1 MAAPAALSR
10 VRTPPEPVP
19 RLMTASSS
27 ADLGTIDMTRNI
39 GIMAHIDAGKTTTT
53 ERVLFYTGSS
63 HYIGEVHDGAAHTD
77 YDEEEQRRGITIY
90 SVATTCFWKPGA
102 PGPYAPETG
111 AHRINLIDTPG
122 HVDFTV
128 EVERSLR
135 VLDGA
140 IAVFDAVAGVEAQS
154 ETVWRQADRYS
165 VPRICFVNKLDRV
178 GATLERTVEMM
189 RERLG
194 AHPIVVMIPVGLE
207 GNFEAVVDLV
217 TMEVVSWPKADDE
230 QDKGRTYV
238 RAALDEGHPL
248 WATIGSEAAAAR
260 EAMLEALADADDE
273 IMDVL
278 LGEGGAAALDV
289 EAVRAGLRRAT
300 LSLRGFPVLCGSAL
314 KNRGVQPLLDAVIHY
329 LPSPLDVPPVEAELV
344 DHAGERVVRK
354 PDPEAPLLA
363 LAFKLI
369 QDSHRGPVVLFRVYS
384 GVLRVKD
391 QILNVARDKKE
402 RINKL
407 LLVLASKTEE
417 IEEIGPGNIA
427 AAVGLRFTT
436 TGDTLI
442 LSKDKQKVVLPGMQI
457 PEPVIFRSVE
467 AKSAADQKDLEQA
480 LERIQKED
488 PSFRVFEDPDSAQTL
503 MAGQGELH
511 LEVIVN
517 KLERDYRVKARVGKP
532 QVAYRETIAGHA
544 RTEFEYERE
553 VGGKRQYA
561 KLILELAPRERGAGN
576 SVENALPKTEERGKA
591 ARGSA
596 DEIPK
601 EFVAAALEGMAD
613 ALSRGTLLGY
623 PVVDVEARLVGASYV
638 ESESNAAS
646 FRAAATM
653 GMNKAMEAAGPRL
666 LEPVMDVEVVGP
678 EEFIGNVHSD
688 LNTRRGRVLGLGPR
702 GNAQVV
708 HAHVPLAEMV
718 GYATSLRS
726 VTQGR
731 ASHTMQFA
739 AYSEVPSDL
748 QQQIITKVR
757 GY

>member
-1 MAAPAALSR
+1 MA
-10 VRTPPEPVP
+10 
-19 RLMTASSS
+19 TAST
-27 ADLGTIDMTRNI
+27 AEIGMTRNI

-53 ERVLFYTGSS
+53 ERVLFYTGRS
-63 HYIGEVHDGAAHTD
+63 HFIGEVHHGAAHTD
-77 YDEEEQRRGITIY
+77 FDEEEQRRGITIY
-90 SVATTCFWKPGA
+90 SVATTCFWKPGDPDA
-102 PGPYAPETG
+102 HTAAEG

-178 GATLERTVEMM
+178 GATLTRTVEMM
-189 RERLG
+189 RERLRV
-194 AHPIVVMIPVGLE
+194 HPIVIAIPIGLE
-207 GNFEAVVDLV
+207 SEFEAIIDLV
-217 TMEVVSWPKADDE
+217 TMEQVSWPLAEDE
-230 QDKGRTYV
+230 RDKGRTFE
-238 RAALDEGHPL
+238 RTALGADHPMY
-248 WATIGSEAAAAR
+248 AEAVTAR
-260 EAMLEALADADDE
+260 ETMLEAIAEVDE
-273 IMDVL
+273 PTMELFLED
-278 LGEGGAAALDV
+278 GAEGVSV
-289 EAVRAGLRRAT
+289 EAIRAGIRRAT
-300 LSLRGFPVLCGSAL
+300 LSLQGFAVLCGSAL

-329 LPSPLDVPPVEAELV
+329 LPSPLDVPPVEAEFV
-344 DHAGERVVRK
+344 GGKNAGERVQRTA
-354 PDPEAPLLA
+354 DPAGPLLA
-363 LAFKLI
+363 LAFKLV

-384 GVLRVKD
+384 GTIHVKD
-391 QILNVARDKKE
+391 QVLNVVRGKKE

-417 IEEIGPGNIA
+417 VEAIGPGNIA

-442 LSKDKQKVVLPGMQI
+442 LSKDKEKVVLPGMTI

-467 AKSAADQKDLEQA
+467 ARSSGDQKDLDQA
-480 LERIQKED
+480 LERIQRED
-488 PSFRVFEDPDSAQTL
+488 PSFTVYEDPDSGQTL

-517 KLERDYRVKARVGKP
+517 KLLRDYRVAARVGRP
-532 QVAYRETIAGHA
+532 QVAYRETVAGPA
-544 RTEFEYERE
+544 RVEFEYDRE
-553 VGGKRQYA
+553 IGGKRQYA
-561 KLILELAPRERGAGN
+561 KITLELTPLERGEGVLVEDALPDGKEDPAYAKFPRELIAAAIEGMGDSLTRGA
-576 SVENALPKTEERGKA
+576 
-591 ARGSA
+591 
-596 DEIPK
+596 I
-601 EFVAAALEGMAD
+601 
-613 ALSRGTLLGY
+613 LGY
-623 PVVDVEARLVGASYV
+623 PVVDVAVRLVAAQAIEGDST
-638 ESESNAAS
+638 AAS

-653 GMNKAMEAAGPRL
+653 GTNKAVQEGGARL
-666 LEPVMDVEVVGP
+666 LEPLMSVEVVGP

-688 LNTRRGRVLGLGPR
+688 LNTRRGRVLGMGPR

-739 AYSEVPSDL
+739 AYAEVPRDL
-748 QQQIITKVR
+748 KDQIIQKVR

>member
-1 MAAPAALSR
+1 MAAAPAADPAY
-10 VRTPPEPVP
+10 VG
-19 RLMTASSS
+19 
-27 ADLGTIDMTRNI
+27 DIGMTRNI

-77 YDEEEQRRGITIY
+77 FDEEEQRRGITIY
-90 SVATTCFWKPGA
+90 SVATTCFWKPGDPRA
-102 PGPYAPETG
+102 HSPETG

-154 ETVWRQADRYS
+154 ETVWRQAERYK

-178 GATLERTVEMM
+178 GATLNRTVEMM
-189 RERLG
+189 GERLG
-194 AHPIVVMIPVGLE
+194 AHPIVVMLPVGFE
-207 GNFEAVVDLV
+207 GAFEAVIDLV
-217 TMEVVSWPKADDE
+217 TMELVTWPLAEDE
-230 QDKGRTYV
+230 TDKGRTFV
-238 RAALDEGHPL
+238 RAPLAEDHPSYADAVL
-248 WATIGSEAAAAR
+248 AR
-260 EAMLEALADADDE
+260 EAMLESLADVDDA
-273 IMDVL
+273 IMDRVL
-278 LGEGGAAALDV
+278 DEGGPPPSV
-289 EAVRAGLRRAT
+289 EDIRAGLRRAT
-300 LSLRGFPVLCGSAL
+300 LSLRGFPVLCGAAL
-314 KNRGVQPLLDAVIHY
+314 KNRGIQPLLDAVVHY
-329 LPSPLDVPPVEAELV
+329 LPSPLDMPPLEVEQTSGSKTGELV
-344 DHAGERVVRK
+344 LRR
-354 PDPEAPLLA
+354 PDPEEPLLA
-363 LAFKLI
+363 LAFKVV
-369 QDSHRGPVVLFRVYS
+369 QDPHRGPIVMFRVYS

-391 QILNVARDKKE
+391 QILNVAKDKKE
-402 RINKL
+402 RILKL

-417 IEEIGPGNIA
+417 IQEVGPGNIA

-442 LSKDKQKVVLPGMQI
+442 LSKDKQLVVLPGMQI
-457 PEPVIFRSVE
+457 PDPVIFRSVE

-480 LERIQKED
+480 LARIQSED
-488 PSFRVFEDPDSAQTL
+488 PSFRVYEDPDSGQTL

-532 QVAYRETIAGHA
+532 QVAYRESIAGPGG
-544 RTEFEYERE
+544 TQFEYDRE

-561 KLILELAPRERGAGN
+561 KLTIELEPRERGSGN
-576 SVENALPKTEERGKA
+576 SVENALPEPESGAKGSSGRGGGKSSGSSPRETLPPDCLA
-591 ARGSA
+591 AS
-596 DEIPK
+596 
-601 EFVAAALEGMAD
+601 LEGMAD
-613 ALSRGTLLGY
+613 SLSRGPLLGY
-623 PVVDVEARLVGASYV
+623 PIVDVRVRLVAAQYV
-638 ESESNAAS
+638 EGDSSAAS

-653 GMNKAMEAAGPRL
+653 ATNKAIEGAGARL
-666 LEPVMDVEVVGP
+666 LEPVMNVEVVVS
-678 EEFIGNVHSD
+678 EDFVGNVHSD

-702 GNAQVV
+702 GNAQ
-708 HAHVPLAEMV
+708 AIQAQVPLAEMV

-748 QQQIITKVR
+748 QKQIIEKVR

>member
-1 MAAPAALSR
+1 MAAAPAA
-10 VRTPPEPVP
+10 EPAYAGN
-19 RLMTASSS
+19 RLNI
-27 ADLGTIDMTRNI
+27 GMTRNI

-53 ERVLFYTGSS
+53 ERILFYTGSS

-77 YDEEEQRRGITIY
+77 FDEEEQRRGITIY

-102 PGPYAPETG
+102 PQTAGAGRDAQGPETG

-154 ETVWRQADRYS
+154 ETVWRQAERYK

-178 GATLERTVEMM
+178 GATLNRTVEMM
-189 RERLG
+189 GERLG
-194 AHPIVVMIPVGLE
+194 AHPIVVMLPVGFE
-207 GNFEAVVDLV
+207 GAFEAVIDLV
-217 TMEVVSWPKADDE
+217 TMELVTWPLADDE
-230 QDKGRTYV
+230 TDKGRTFV
-238 RAALDEGHPL
+238 RAPLSEDHPSHADAVL
-248 WATIGSEAAAAR
+248 AR
-260 EAMLEALADADDE
+260 EAMLESLADVDDA
-273 IMDVL
+273 IMDRVL
-278 LGEGGAAALDV
+278 TEGGEPLTV
-289 EAVRAGLRRAT
+289 EEIRAGLRRAT
-300 LSLRGFPVLCGSAL
+300 LSLRGFPILCGASL
-314 KNRGVQPLLDAVIHY
+314 KNRGVQPLLDAVVHY
-329 LPSPLDVPPVEAELV
+329 LPSPLDMPPIEAELV
-344 DHAGERVVRK
+344 KSGERVLRR
-354 PDPEAPLLA
+354 PDPEDPLLA
-363 LAFKLI
+363 LAFKVV
-369 QDSHRGPVVLFRVYS
+369 QDAHRGPIVLFRVYS

-391 QILNVARDKKE
+391 QILNVAKDKKE
-402 RINKL
+402 RILKL
-407 LLVLASKTEE
+407 LLVLAAKTEE
-417 IEEIGPGNIA
+417 IQEVGPGNIA

-442 LSKDKQKVVLPGMQI
+442 LSKDKQLVVLPGMQI
-457 PEPVIFRSVE
+457 PDPVIFRSVE

-480 LERIQKED
+480 LARIQSED
-488 PSFRVFEDPDSAQTL
+488 PSFRVYEDPDSGQTL

-532 QVAYRETIAGHA
+532 QVAYRESITAAGS
-544 RTEFEYERE
+544 TQFEYDRE

-561 KLILELAPRERGAGN
+561 KLTIELEPSERGSGN
-576 SVENALPKTEERGKA
+576 SVENALPVVEKGSGEGRGK
-591 ARGSA
+591 SA
-596 DEIPK
+596 GAGPRETLPPDCL
-601 EFVAAALEGMAD
+601 AAALEGMAD
-613 ALSRGTLLGY
+613 SLSRGPLLGY
-623 PVVDVEARLVGASYV
+623 PVVDVRARLVAAQYV
-638 ESESNAAS
+638 EGDSSAAS

-653 GMNKAMEAAGPRL
+653 ATNKAIESAGGGAGARL
-666 LEPVMDVEVVGP
+666 LEPVMSVEVVVP
-678 EEFIGNVHSD
+678 EEFVGNVHSD
-688 LNTRRGRVLGLGPR
+688 LNTRRGRVLGLGQR
-702 GNAQVV
+702 GNAQ
-708 HAHVPLAEMV
+708 AIQAQVPLAEMV

-748 QQQIITKVR
+748 QKQIIEKVR

>member
-1 MAAPAALSR
+1 MATPIPADI
-10 VRTPPEPVP
+10 T
-19 RLMTASSS
+19 
-27 ADLGTIDMTRNI
+27 MTRNF

-53 ERVLFYTGSS
+53 ERVLFYTGAS

-90 SVATTCFWKPGA
+90 SVATTCFWKPGGE
-102 PGPYAPETG
+102 GPYSPESG
-111 AHRINLIDTPG
+111 AHRLNLIDTPG

-140 IAVFDAVAGVEAQS
+140 VAVFDAVAGVEAQS
-154 ETVWRQADRYS
+154 ETVWRQADRYR

-178 GATLERTVEMM
+178 GATLIRTVEML
-189 RERLG
+189 RERLD
-194 AHPIVVMIPVGLE
+194 AHPIVISIPVGLE
-207 GNFEAVVDLV
+207 GEFEGIVDLV
-217 TMEVVSWPKADDE
+217 TMELVRWPQAEDGR
-230 QDKGRTYV
+230 DKGRTCERV
-238 RAALDEGHPL
+238 PLPEDHPIHGEALR
-248 WATIGSEAAAAR
+248 AR
-260 EAMLEALADADDE
+260 EAMIEALADADE
-273 IMDVL
+273 QTMDL
-278 LGEGGAAALDV
+278 FLSQGAEALDV
-289 EAVRAGLRRAT
+289 EVLRAGLRRAT
-300 LSLRGFPVLCGSAL
+300 LSLKGFPVLCGSAL

-329 LPSPLDVPPVEAELV
+329 LPSPLDIPPVEAELV
-344 DHAGERVVRK
+344 EGSKAGERVER
-354 PDPEAPLLA
+354 PADPEAPLLA
-363 LAFKLI
+363 LAFKLV
-369 QDSHRGPVVLFRVYS
+369 QDPHRGPVVLFRVYS
-384 GVLRVKD
+384 GVLHVKD
-391 QILNVARDKKE
+391 QLLNVTRDKKE
-402 RINKL
+402 RVNKL

-417 IEEIGPGNIA
+417 IGEVGPGNIA

-442 LSKDKQKVVLPGMQI
+442 RSKDKQRVLLPGMRI
-457 PEPVIFRSVE
+457 PDPVIFRSVE
-467 AKSAADQKDLEQA
+467 AKSATDQKELDQA
-480 LERIQKED
+480 LDRIQRED
-488 PSFRVFEDPDSAQTL
+488 PSFSVFEDPDSAQTL

-511 LEVIVN
+511 LEVIIN

-532 QVAYRETIAGHA
+532 QVAYRETISGSAQH
-544 RTEFEYERE
+544 EFEYDRE

-561 KLILELAPRERGAGN
+561 KLTLELEPRERGAGN
-576 SVENALPKTEERGKA
+576 TVESALPDSDE
-591 ARGSA
+591 SA
-596 DEIPK
+596 KCPK
-601 EFVAAALEGMAD
+601 EVRAAALEGIRD
-613 ALSRGTLLGY
+613 SLSRGPLLGY
-623 PVVDVEARLVGASYV
+623 PMIDVAVRLVAVAHV
-638 ESESNAAS
+638 EGDSSVSS

-653 GMNKAMEAAGPRL
+653 GTNQAIGEAKPVL
-666 LEPVMDVEVVGP
+666 LEPIMSVEVVGP

-708 HAHVPLAEMV
+708 QAHVPLAEMV

-739 AYSEVPSDL
+739 AYSEVPRDL

>member
-1 MAAPAALSR
+1 MAT
-10 VRTPPEPVP
+10 TP
-19 RLMTASSS
+19 TA
-27 ADLGTIDMTRNI
+27 DIGMTRNI

-63 HYIGEVHDGAAHTD
+63 HFIGEVHDGAAHTD
-77 YDEEEQRRGITIY
+77 FDEEEQRRGITIY
-90 SVATTCFWKPGA
+90 SVATTCFWKPGE
-102 PGPYAPETG
+102 PEAHTAESG

-178 GATLERTVEMM
+178 GATLTRTVEMM
-189 RERLG
+189 VERLG

-207 GNFEAVVDLV
+207 GDFEAVIDLV
-217 TMEVVSWPKADDE
+217 TMELLTWPLGSDP
-230 QDKGRTYV
+230 QDKGRTFV
-238 RAALDEGHPL
+238 RAALAEDHPSF
-248 WATIGSEAAAAR
+248 AEAAAAR
-260 EAMLEALADADDE
+260 EAMIEALAEVDDE
-273 IMDVL
+273 VMDTFV
-278 LGEGGAAALDV
+278 GEGAEALSVDDI
-289 EAVRAGLRRAT
+289 RAGLRRVT
-300 LSLRGFPVLCGSAL
+300 LSLRAFPVLCGSAL
-314 KNRGVQPLLDAVIHY
+314 KNRGIQPLLDAVVHY
-329 LPSPLDVPPVEAELV
+329 LPSPLDVPPVEAELTSGSK
-344 DHAGERVVRK
+344 AGELVVRK
-354 PDPEAPLLA
+354 PEPDEPLLA
-363 LAFKLI
+363 LAFKVV
-369 QDSHRGPVVLFRVYS
+369 QDSHRGPVVMFRVYS
-384 GVLRVKD
+384 GVLHVKD
-391 QILNVARDKKE
+391 QLYNVAKDKKE
-402 RINKL
+402 RVNKL

-417 IEEIGPGNIA
+417 IEEVGPGNIA
-427 AAVGLRFTT
+427 AAVGLRFAT

-442 LSKDKQKVVLPGMQI
+442 LSKDKARVVLPGMEI
-457 PEPVIFRSVE
+457 PDPVIFRSVE
-467 AKSAADQKDLEQA
+467 AKSAADQKDLDQA
-480 LERIQKED
+480 LERIQLED
-488 PSFRVFEDPDSAQTL
+488 PSFTVYEDPDSGQTL

-532 QVAYRETIAGHA
+532 QVAYRETISKPGQV
-544 RTEFEYERE
+544 EFEYDRE
-553 VGGKRQYA
+553 VGAKRQYA
-561 KLILELAPRERGAGN
+561 KLTLELEPRERGAGN
-576 SVENALPKTEERGKA
+576 SVENALPET
-591 ARGSA
+591 
-596 DEIPK
+596 DEISKFPHD
-601 EFVAAALEGMAD
+601 FLAAALEGIGD
-613 ALSRGTLLGY
+613 SLTRGPILGY
-623 PVVDVEARLVGASYV
+623 PVVDVRVRLTAVHYIEGDS
-638 ESESNAAS
+638 SAAS

-653 GMNKAMEAAGPRL
+653 GTNKAIVAAGAQL
-666 LEPVMDVEVVGP
+666 LEPLMSVEVVGP

-708 HAHVPLAEMV
+708 QARVPLAEMV

-748 QQQIITKVR
+748 QQKIITKVR

>member
-1 MAAPAALSR
+1 MATSL
-10 VRTPPEPVP
+10 
-19 RLMTASSS
+19 TADISM
-27 ADLGTIDMTRNI
+27 IRNF

-63 HYIGEVHDGAAHTD
+63 HYIGEVHHGAAHTD
-77 YDEEEQRRGITIY
+77 FDEEEQRRGITIY
-90 SVATTCFWKPGA
+90 SVATTCFWKVGEPGA
-102 PGPYAPETG
+102 HTAEAG
-111 AHRINLIDTPG
+111 AHRFNLIDTPG

-154 ETVWRQADRYS
+154 ETVWRQADRYA

-178 GATLERTVEMM
+178 GATLTRTVEMM

-207 GNFEAVVDLV
+207 GDFEAVVDLM
-217 TMEVVSWPKADDE
+217 TMEVVTWPSAEDE
-230 QDKGRTYV
+230 QDKGRTFV
-238 RAALDEGHPL
+238 RAPLDADHPH
-248 WATIGSEAAAAR
+248 WAKVGDEAVAAR
-260 EAMLEALADADDE
+260 EAMIEAIADVDDEVMEVFLSEGADALDLD
-273 IMDVL
+273 
-278 LGEGGAAALDV
+278 AL
-289 EAVRAGLRRAT
+289 RAGLRRAT
-300 LSLRGFPVLCGSAL
+300 LALKGFPILCGSAL
-314 KNRGVQPLLDAVIHY
+314 KNRGVQPLLDAVVQY
-329 LPSPLDVPPVEAELV
+329 LPSPLDVPPLEAEIV
-344 DHAGERVVRK
+344 GGSKAGERVLRH
-354 PDPEAPLLA
+354 PDPEEPLLA

-391 QILNVARDKKE
+391 QILNVAKDKKE

-407 LLVLASKTEE
+407 LLVQASKTEE
-417 IEEIGPGNIA
+417 IEEVGPGNIA

-442 LSKDKQKVVLPGMQI
+442 LSKDPQKVVLPGMQI

-467 AKSAADQKDLEQA
+467 AKSANDQKDLEQA
-480 LERIQKED
+480 LDRIQKED
-488 PSFRVFEDPDSAQTL
+488 PSFRVYEDPDSAQTL

-532 QVAYRETIAGHA
+532 QVAYRETIGGPGL
-544 RTEFEYERE
+544 REFEYARE
-553 VGGKRQYA
+553 NAGKRQFA
-561 KLILELAPRERGAGN
+561 KVTLELAPRERGSGN
-576 SVENALPKTEERGKA
+576 AVVNALPATDVYAKF
-591 ARGSA
+591 
-596 DEIPK
+596 PK

-613 ALSRGTLLGY
+613 ALTRGPLLGY
-623 PVVDVEARLVGASYV
+623 PIVDIEAKLVAAAYL
-638 ESESNAAS
+638 ESESSVAA

-653 GMNKAMEAAGPRL
+653 GMNQTIEAAGARL
-666 LEPVMDVEVVGP
+666 LEPVMSVEVVGP

-688 LNTRRGRVLGLGPR
+688 LNTRRGRVLGLGTR
-702 GNAQVV
+702 GNAQVLQ
-708 HAHVPLAEMV
+708 ARVPLAEMV

-739 AYSEVPSDL
+739 AYLEVPSDL

>member
-1 MAAPAALSR
+1 MAASTPATADSAAL
-10 VRTPPEPVP
+10 
-19 RLMTASSS
+19 TA
-27 ADLGTIDMTRNI
+27 AGIGMTRNI

-77 YDEEEQRRGITIY
+77 FDAEEQRRGITIY
-90 SVATTCFWKPGA
+90 SVATTCFWKPGE
-102 PGPYAPETG
+102 PEAHTPESG

-122 HVDFTV
+122 HVDFTI

-154 ETVWRQADRYS
+154 ETVWRQAERYA

-178 GATLERTVEMM
+178 GATLTRTVEMM
-189 RERLG
+189 GERLG
-194 AHPIVVMIPVGLE
+194 AHPIVVMLPVGAE
-207 GNFEAVVDLV
+207 SEFEAVVDLV
-217 TMEVVSWPKADDE
+217 TMELVTWPLADDE
-230 QDKGRTYV
+230 QDKGRSFERTLLS
-238 RAALDEGHPL
+238 ADHPIF
-248 WATIGSEAAAAR
+248 AEAAAAR
-260 EAMLEALADADDE
+260 ESMLESLAEVDDE
-273 IMDVL
+273 LMEVFLSD
-278 LGEGGAAALDV
+278 
-289 EAVRAGLRRAT
+289 AVDELRELSPQSIANIRAGLRRAT

-314 KNRGVQPLLDAVIHY
+314 KNRGIQPLLDAVVHY
-329 LPSPLDVPPVEAELV
+329 LPSPLDMPPVEAVLTTGSKSGELV
-344 DHAGERVVRK
+344 TRK
-354 PDPEAPLLA
+354 PEPTEPLLA
-363 LAFKLI
+363 LAFKVV
-369 QDSHRGPVVLFRVYS
+369 QDSHRGPVVMFRVYS

-407 LLVLASKTEE
+407 LLVRANKTEE

-427 AAVGLRFTT
+427 AAVGLRFTV

-442 LSKDKQKVVLPGMQI
+442 LSKDKQLVVLPGMQI
-457 PEPVIFRSVE
+457 PDPVIFRSVE
-467 AKSAADQKDLEQA
+467 AKSAGDQKDLDQA
-480 LERIQKED
+480 LARIQLED
-488 PSFRVFEDPDSAQTL
+488 PSFTVYEDPDSGQML

-517 KLERDYRVKARVGKP
+517 KLERDYRVKARVGRP
-532 QVAYRETIAGHA
+532 QVAYRESIAGPA
-544 RTEFEYERE
+544 QVEFEYDRE
-553 VGGKRQYA
+553 VGNKRAYA
-561 KLILELAPRERGAGN
+561 KLTLELEARERGSGN
-576 SVENALPKTEERGKA
+576 SVENALPATEEILKF
-591 ARGSA
+591 
-596 DEIPK
+596 PK
-601 EFVAAALEGMAD
+601 DLLAAALEGIGD
-613 ALSRGTLLGY
+613 SLSRGPLLGY
-623 PVVDVEARLVGASYV
+623 PVVDVRARLLAVTFIEGDSSV
-638 ESESNAAS
+638 AS

-653 GMNKAMEAAGPRL
+653 GTNKAIEQAGARL
-666 LEPVMDVEVVGP
+666 LEPMMSVEVVGP
-678 EEFIGNVHSD
+678 EEFIGNVHTD

-708 HAHVPLAEMV
+708 QAHVPLAEMV

-731 ASHTMQFA
+731 ASHSMQFA
-739 AYSEVPSDL
+739 AYSEVPTDL

>member
-1 MAAPAALSR
+1 MSPAS
-10 VRTPPEPVP
+10 
-19 RLMTASSS
+19 TA
-27 ADLGTIDMTRNI
+27 DIGMTRNI

-77 YDEEEQRRGITIY
+77 YDAEEQRRGITIY
-90 SVATTCFWKPGA
+90 SVATTCFWQPGEHES
-102 PGPYAPETG
+102 GEPYTAETG
-111 AHRINLIDTPG
+111 ANRINLIDTPG

-140 IAVFDAVAGVEAQS
+140 VAVFDAVAGVEAQS
-154 ETVWRQADRYS
+154 ETVWRQANRYS

-178 GATLERTVEMM
+178 GATLNRTVEMM

-207 GNFEAVVDLV
+207 GDFDAVIDLPTMELV
-217 TMEVVSWPKADDE
+217 TWPKAEDE
-230 QDKGRTYV
+230 QDKGRTCV
-238 RAALDEGHPL
+238 RAKLDDSHPS
-248 WATIGSEAAAAR
+248 WAEAVAAR
-260 EAMLEALADADDE
+260 EAMIESLADVDDQTME
-273 IMDVL
+273 MF
-278 LGEGGAAALDV
+278 LGEGGSASLDL
-289 EAVRAGLRRAT
+289 EAIRAGLRRVT

-314 KNRGVQPLLDAVIHY
+314 KNRGIQPLLDAVVHY
-329 LPSPLDVPPVEAELV
+329 LPSPLDMPPVEAELV
-344 DHAGERVVRK
+344 DDIIGGKKAGELVTRK
-354 PDPEAPLLA
+354 PDPEEPLLA

-407 LLVLASKTEE
+407 LLVRASKTEE
-417 IEEIGPGNIA
+417 IDEIGPGNIA

-442 LSKDKQKVVLPGMQI
+442 LSKDKQRVVLPGMEI

-488 PSFRVFEDPDSAQTL
+488 PSFSVYEDPDSAQTL

-532 QVAYRETIAGHA
+532 QVAYRETIAGP
-544 RTEFEYERE
+544 TQSEFEYARE
-553 VGGKRQYA
+553 TAGKRQYA
-561 KLILELAPRERGAGN
+561 KLTLELSARERGTGN
-576 SVENALPKTEERGKA
+576 RVENALPAT
-591 ARGSA
+591 
-596 DEIPK
+596 DEYVKFPK
-601 EFVAAALEGMAD
+601 EFLAAALEGMTD
-613 ALSRGTLLGY
+613 ALSRGPILGY
-623 PVVDVEARLVGASYV
+623 PVVDVQARLIAAAYL
-638 ESESNAAS
+638 ESESSAAS

-653 GMNKAMEAAGPRL
+653 GMNQAIEQAGARL
-666 LEPVMDVEVVGP
+666 LEPVMSVEVVGP

-688 LNTRRGRVLGLGPR
+688 LSTRRGRVLGLGPR

-708 HAHVPLAEMV
+708 QARVPLAEMV

-731 ASHTMQFA
+731 ASYTMQFA
-739 AYSEVPSDL
+739 AYAEVPSDL

>member
-1 MAAPAALSR
+1 MSAKAKAPEQR
-10 VRTPPEPVP
+10 
-19 RLMTASSS
+19 
-27 ADLGTIDMTRNI
+27 IDMIRNI

-77 YDEEEQRRGITIY
+77 FDEEEQRRGITIY
-90 SVATTCFWKPGA
+90 SVATTCFWKPGDPEA
-102 PGPYAPETG
+102 HGPEDG

-154 ETVWRQADRYS
+154 ETVWRQAERYS
-165 VPRICFVNKLDRV
+165 VPRICFINKLDRV
-178 GATLERTVEMM
+178 GATVSRTIEMM
-189 RERLG
+189 RERLA
-194 AHPIVVMIPVGLE
+194 AHPILITMPIGLE
-207 GNFEAVVDLV
+207 GDFEAIVDLV
-217 TMEVVSWPKADDE
+217 TMELVTWPEAEDDK
-230 QDKGRTYV
+230 DKGRTFA
-238 RAALDEGHPL
+238 RAPLAEDHAAYDE
-248 WATIGSEAAAAR
+248 AREAR
-260 EAMLEALADADDE
+260 EAMLEALAEVDDQLMEVFLSEGADA
-273 IMDVL
+273 L
-278 LGEGGAAALDV
+278 SV
-289 EAVRAGLRRAT
+289 EDIRAGLRRVT
-300 LSLRGFPVLCGSAL
+300 LSLKGFPVLCGSAL
-314 KNRGVQPLLDAVIHY
+314 KNRGVQPLLDAVVHY
-329 LPSPLDVPPVEAELV
+329 LPSPLDIPPIEAELV
-344 DHAGERVVRK
+344 DGRHAGERVERT
-354 PDPEAPLLA
+354 PDPEGPLLG
-363 LAFKLI
+363 LAFKLV

-384 GVLRVKD
+384 GTVHVKD
-391 QILNVARDKKE
+391 QIYNVARDKKE

-417 IEEIGPGNIA
+417 VESVGPGNIA

-436 TGDTLI
+436 TGDTLV
-442 LSKDKQKVVLPGMQI
+442 LSKDKEHVVLPGMQI
-457 PEPVIFRSVE
+457 PDPVIFRSVE
-467 AKSAADQKDLEQA
+467 AKSAADQKDLDQA

-488 PSFRVFEDPDSAQTL
+488 PSFTVYEDKDSGQTL

-532 QVAYRETIAGHA
+532 QVAYRETVSKPTTI
-544 RTEFEYERE
+544 EFEYDRE
-553 VGGKRQYA
+553 VGQKRQYA
-561 KLILELAPRERGAGN
+561 KVSVEIEPQERGAGN
-576 SVENALPKTEERGKA
+576 SVVSALPED
-591 ARGSA
+591 
-596 DEIPK
+596 DEAYAKFPR
-601 EFVAAALEGMAD
+601 ELLAAALEGISD
-613 ALSRGTLLGY
+613 SLTRGPLLGY
-623 PVVDVEARLVGASYV
+623 PVVDVTVRLVAASYI
-638 ESESNAAS
+638 EGDSNAAS

-653 GMNKAMEAAGPRL
+653 GTNKVILAAGPRL

-688 LNTRRGRVLGLGPR
+688 LNTRRGRVLGMGTR

-708 HAHVPLAEMV
+708 QAHVPLAEMV

-731 ASHTMQFA
+731 ASHSMQFA

-748 QQQIITKVR
+748 QDQIIKKVR

>member
-1 MAAPAALSR
+1 MSASTPA
-10 VRTPPEPVP
+10 
-19 RLMTASSS
+19 
-27 ADLGTIDMTRNI
+27 DIGMTRNI

-77 YDEEEQRRGITIY
+77 FDAEEQRRGITIY
-90 SVATTCFWKPGA
+90 SVATTCFWKPGDPA
-102 PGPYAPETG
+102 AHTAESG

-154 ETVWRQADRYS
+154 ETVWRQAERYH

-178 GATLERTVEMM
+178 GATLYRTVEMM
-189 RERLG
+189 RERLA

-207 GNFEAVVDLV
+207 GAFEAVIDLV
-217 TMEVVSWPKADDE
+217 TMELVSWPKAEDE
-230 QDKGRTYV
+230 ADKGRTFV
-238 RAALDEGHPL
+238 REPLAEDHPSHAEAL
-248 WATIGSEAAAAR
+248 AAR
-260 EAMLEALADADDE
+260 EAMLEALADADDQ
-273 IMDVL
+273 IMDVV
-278 LGEGGAAALDV
+278 LGDGGESLSIEDI
-289 EAVRAGLRRAT
+289 RAGLRRAT
-300 LSLRGFPVLCGSAL
+300 LSLRGFPVLCGASL
-314 KNRGVQPLLDAVIHY
+314 KNRGVQPLLDAVVHY
-329 LPSPLDVPPVEAELV
+329 LPSPLDMPPVEAELTSGSK
-344 DHAGERVVRK
+344 AGDRVLRH
-354 PDPEAPLLA
+354 PDPEEPLLA
-363 LAFKLI
+363 LAFKVV

-384 GVLRVKD
+384 GTLRAKD
-391 QILNVARDKKE
+391 QVLNVAKDKKE

-442 LSKDKQKVVLPGMQI
+442 LSKDKQLVVLPGMQI

-467 AKSAADQKDLEQA
+467 AKSTADQKDLDLA
-480 LERIQKED
+480 LARIQSED
-488 PSFRVFEDPDSAQTL
+488 PSFRVYEDKDSGQTL

-517 KLERDYRVKARVGKP
+517 KLERDYRVTARVGKP
-532 QVAYRETIAGHA
+532 QVAYRESITAPG
-544 RTEFEYERE
+544 RTEFEYDRE

-561 KLILELAPRERGAGN
+561 KVTIELEPRERGTGN
-576 SVENALPKTEERGKA
+576 NVVNALAEV
-591 ARGSA
+591 GSA
-596 DEIPK
+596 GGHGGGASKGAGVRFDPPK
-601 EFVAAALEGMAD
+601 EFVAAALEGISD
-613 ALSRGTLLGY
+613 SLGRGPILGY
-623 PVVDVEARLVGASYV
+623 PMIDVAARLVDVSFQEGDS
-638 ESESNAAS
+638 SAAS

-653 GMNKAMEAAGPRL
+653 ATNRAIEAAGARL
-666 LEPVMDVEVVGP
+666 FEPVMSVEVVVP
-678 EEFIGNVHSD
+678 EEFVGNVHSD

-702 GNAQVV
+702 GNAQVIQ
-708 HAHVPLAEMV
+708 AQVPLAEMV

-739 AYSEVPSDL
+739 AYAEVPADL
-748 QQQIITKVR
+748 QAQIIEKVR

>member
-1 MAAPAALSR
+1 MAAAPAA
-10 VRTPPEPVP
+10 EP
-19 RLMTASSS
+19 AY
-27 ADLGTIDMTRNI
+27 AGNIGMTRNI

-53 ERVLFYTGSS
+53 ERILFYTGSS

-77 YDEEEQRRGITIY
+77 FDEEEQRRGITIY
-90 SVATTCFWKPGA
+90 SVATTCFWKPGHPTA
-102 PGPYAPETG
+102 HSPETG

-154 ETVWRQADRYS
+154 ETVWRQAERYQ

-178 GATLERTVEMM
+178 GATLNRTVEMM
-189 RERLG
+189 GERLG
-194 AHPIVVMIPVGLE
+194 AHPIVVMLPVGFE
-207 GNFEAVVDLV
+207 GAFEAVIDLV
-217 TMEVVSWPKADDE
+217 TMELVTWPLADDE
-230 QDKGRTYV
+230 TDKGRTFV
-238 RAALDEGHPL
+238 RAPLSEDHPSHADAVL
-248 WATIGSEAAAAR
+248 AR
-260 EAMLEALADADDE
+260 EAMLESLADVDDA
-273 IMDVL
+273 IMDRVL
-278 LGEGGAAALDV
+278 TEGGEPLSVDDI
-289 EAVRAGLRRAT
+289 RAGLRRAT
-300 LSLRGFPVLCGSAL
+300 LSLRGFPILCGASL
-314 KNRGVQPLLDAVIHY
+314 KNRGIQPLLDAVVHY
-329 LPSPLDVPPVEAELV
+329 LPSPLDMPPLEVELV
-344 DHAGERVVRK
+344 SDNRGSNRSDERVLRR
-354 PDPEAPLLA
+354 PDPEDPLLA
-363 LAFKLI
+363 LAFKVV
-369 QDSHRGPVVLFRVYS
+369 QDPHRGPIVMFRVYS

-391 QILNVARDKKE
+391 QILNVAKDKKE
-402 RINKL
+402 RILKL
-407 LLVLASKTEE
+407 LLVLAAKTEE
-417 IEEIGPGNIA
+417 IQEVGPGNIA
-427 AAVGLRFTT
+427 AAVGLRFTS

-442 LSKDKQKVVLPGMQI
+442 LSKDKQVVILPGMQI

-480 LERIQKED
+480 LARIQSED
-488 PSFRVFEDPDSAQTL
+488 PSFRVYEDPDSGQTL

-532 QVAYRETIAGHA
+532 QVAYRESIAGPGG
-544 RTEFEYERE
+544 TQFEYDRE

-561 KLILELAPRERGAGN
+561 KLTLEIEPRERGSGN
-576 SVENALPKTEERGKA
+576 SVENALPEPPPGSGRGGGK
-591 ARGSA
+591 SA
-596 DEIPK
+596 GAGPRETLPPDCL
-601 EFVAAALEGMAD
+601 AAALEGMGD
-613 ALSRGTLLGY
+613 SLSRGPLLGY
-623 PVVDVEARLVGASYV
+623 PVVDVRVRLVAAQYV
-638 ESESNAAS
+638 EGDSSAAS

-653 GMNKAMEAAGPRL
+653 ATNKAIEGAGARL
-666 LEPVMDVEVVGP
+666 LEPVMSVEVVAP
-678 EEFIGNVHSD
+678 EDFVGNVHSD

-702 GNAQVV
+702 GNAQ
-708 HAHVPLAEMV
+708 AIQAQVPLAEMV

-748 QQQIITKVR
+748 QKQIIEKVR

>member
-1 MAAPAALSR
+1 MAAAPAAD
-10 VRTPPEPVP
+10 PVY
-19 RLMTASSS
+19 AG
-27 ADLGTIDMTRNI
+27 DIGMTRNI

-77 YDEEEQRRGITIY
+77 FDEEEQRRGITIY
-90 SVATTCFWKPGA
+90 SVATTCFWKPGDPRA
-102 PGPYAPETG
+102 HSPETG

-154 ETVWRQADRYS
+154 ETVWRQAERYK

-178 GATLERTVEMM
+178 GATLNRTVEMM
-189 RERLG
+189 GERLG
-194 AHPIVVMIPVGLE
+194 AHPIVVMLPVGFE
-207 GNFEAVVDLV
+207 GAFEAVIDLV
-217 TMEVVSWPKADDE
+217 TMELVTWPLAEDE
-230 QDKGRTYV
+230 TDKGRTFV
-238 RAALDEGHPL
+238 RAPLAEDHPSYADAVL
-248 WATIGSEAAAAR
+248 AR
-260 EAMLEALADADDE
+260 EAMLESLADVDDA
-273 IMDVL
+273 IMDRVL
-278 LGEGGAAALDV
+278 DEGGPPPSV
-289 EAVRAGLRRAT
+289 EDIRAGLRRAT
-300 LSLRGFPVLCGSAL
+300 LSLRGFPVLCGAAL
-314 KNRGVQPLLDAVIHY
+314 KNRGIQPLLDAVVHY
-329 LPSPLDVPPVEAELV
+329 LPSPLDMPPLEVEQTSGSKTGELV
-344 DHAGERVVRK
+344 LRR
-354 PDPEAPLLA
+354 PDPEEPLLA
-363 LAFKLI
+363 LAFKVV
-369 QDSHRGPVVLFRVYS
+369 QDPHRGPIVMFRVYS

-391 QILNVARDKKE
+391 QILNVAKDKKE
-402 RINKL
+402 RILKL

-417 IEEIGPGNIA
+417 IQEVGPGNIA

-442 LSKDKQKVVLPGMQI
+442 LSKDKQLVVLPGMQI
-457 PEPVIFRSVE
+457 PDPVIFRSVE

-480 LERIQKED
+480 LARIQSED
-488 PSFRVFEDPDSAQTL
+488 PSFRVYEDPDSGQTL

-532 QVAYRETIAGHA
+532 QVAYRESIAGPGG
-544 RTEFEYERE
+544 TQFEYDRE

-561 KLILELAPRERGAGN
+561 KLTIELEPRERGSGN
-576 SVENALPKTEERGKA
+576 SVENALPEPESGAKGSSGRGGGKSS
-591 ARGSA
+591 GSSPRETLPP
-596 DEIPK
+596 DCL
-601 EFVAAALEGMAD
+601 AAALEGMAD
-613 ALSRGTLLGY
+613 SLSRGPLLGY
-623 PVVDVEARLVGASYV
+623 PIVDVCVRLVAAQYV
-638 ESESNAAS
+638 EGDSSAAS

-653 GMNKAMEAAGPRL
+653 ATNKAIESAGGGAGARL
-666 LEPVMDVEVVGP
+666 LEPVMNVEVVVS
-678 EEFIGNVHSD
+678 EDFVGNVHSD

-702 GNAQVV
+702 GNAQ
-708 HAHVPLAEMV
+708 AIQAQVPLAEMV

-748 QQQIITKVR
+748 QKQIIEKVR

>member
-1 MAAPAALSR
+1 
-10 VRTPPEPVP
+10 
-19 RLMTASSS
+19 MTAPTDIS
-27 ADLGTIDMTRNI
+27 MTRNI

-53 ERVLFYTGSS
+53 ERILFYTGSS

-77 YDEEEQRRGITIY
+77 FDEEEQRRGITIY
-90 SVATTCFWKPGA
+90 SVATTCFWKPGDPA
-102 PGPYAPETG
+102 AHTPESG

-154 ETVWRQADRYS
+154 ETVWRQAERYQ

-178 GATLERTVEMM
+178 GATLTRTVEMM
-189 RERLG
+189 GERLG

-207 GNFEAVVDLV
+207 GAFEAVIDLV
-217 TMEVVSWPKADDE
+217 TMELVTWPRAEDE
-230 QDKGRTYV
+230 TDKGRSFV
-238 RAALDEGHPL
+238 RTPLPESHPSHDE
-248 WATIGSEAAAAR
+248 AVAAR

-273 IMDVL
+273 IMTVVL
-278 LGEGGAAALDV
+278 EDAGESLSV
-289 EAVRAGLRRAT
+289 EAIRAGLRRAT
-300 LSLRGFPVLCGSAL
+300 LSLKGFPVLCGAAL
-314 KNRGVQPLLDAVIHY
+314 KNRGIQPLLDAVVHY
-329 LPSPLDVPPVEAELV
+329 LPSPLDMPPIEAELTTGSK
-344 DHAGERVVRK
+344 AGERVLRH
-354 PDPEAPLLA
+354 PDPEEPLLA
-363 LAFKLI
+363 LAFKVV

-391 QILNVARDKKE
+391 QILNVAKDKKE

-417 IEEIGPGNIA
+417 IQEIGPGNIA
-427 AAVGLRFTT
+427 AAVGLRFTS

-442 LSKDKQKVVLPGMQI
+442 LSKDKQLVVLPGMQI

-467 AKSAADQKDLEQA
+467 AKSAADQKDLDQA
-480 LERIQKED
+480 LARIQSED
-488 PSFRVFEDPDSAQTL
+488 PSFRVYEDPDSAQTL

-532 QVAYRETIAGHA
+532 QVAYRESIAQPG
-544 RTEFEYERE
+544 RIEFEYDRE

-561 KLILELAPRERGAGN
+561 KVTVELEPRERGSGN
-576 SVENALPKTEERGKA
+576 NVANALPST
-591 ARGSA
+591 
-596 DEIPK
+596 DEYVKFPR
-601 EFVAAALEGMAD
+601 EFVAAAVEGIGD
-613 ALSRGTLLGY
+613 ALTRGPLLGY
-623 PVVDVEARLVGASYV
+623 PMIDVGARLVAAAYN
-638 ESESNAAS
+638 ESESSAAS

-653 GMNKAMEAAGPRL
+653 ATNRAIEAAQPRL
-666 LEPVMDVEVVGP
+666 LEPVMTVEVVVP
-678 EEFIGNVHSD
+678 EEFVGNVHSD

-702 GNAQVV
+702 GNAQVI

-739 AYSEVPSDL
+739 AYVEVPADL
-748 QQQIITKVR
+748 QKQIIEKVR

>member
-1 MAAPAALSR
+1 
-10 VRTPPEPVP
+10 
-19 RLMTASSS
+19 
-27 ADLGTIDMTRNI
+27 MTRNI

-77 YDEEEQRRGITIY
+77 FDAEEQRRGITIY
-90 SVATTCFWKPGA
+90 SVATTCFWKPGE
-102 PGPYAPETG
+102 PEAHTAESG

-154 ETVWRQADRYS
+154 ETVWRQAERYS

-178 GATLERTVEMM
+178 GATLGRTVEMM
-189 RERLG
+189 GERLG
-194 AHPIVVMIPVGLE
+194 AHPIVVMLPVGFE
-207 GNFEAVVDLV
+207 GDFEAVVDLV
-217 TMEVVSWPKADDE
+217 TMELLSWPLADDE
-230 QDKGRTYV
+230 QDKGRTFE
-238 RAALDEGHPL
+238 RAPLSADHPSHAKAL
-248 WATIGSEAAAAR
+248 AAR
-260 EAMLEALADADDE
+260 EAMLESLAEVDDE
-273 IMDVL
+273 LMEVF
-278 LGEGGAAALDV
+278 LGEGADSLRAVSPQSIAD
-289 EAVRAGLRRAT
+289 VRAGLRRAT
-300 LSLRGFPVLCGSAL
+300 LGLRGFPVLCGSAL
-314 KNRGVQPLLDAVIHY
+314 KNRGIQPLLDAVVHY
-329 LPSPLDVPPVEAELV
+329 LPSPLDMPPVEAEFTSGSK
-344 DHAGERVVRK
+344 AGERVTRK
-354 PDPEAPLLA
+354 PDPTEPLLA
-363 LAFKLI
+363 LAFKVV
-369 QDSHRGPVVLFRVYS
+369 QDSHRGPVVMFRVYS

-391 QILNVARDKKE
+391 QILNVAKGKKE

-407 LLVLASKTEE
+407 LLVRANKTEE
-417 IEEIGPGNIA
+417 IEAIGPGNIA

-442 LSKDKQKVVLPGMQI
+442 LSKDKQVVVLPGMKI
-457 PEPVIFRSVE
+457 PDPVIFRSVE
-467 AKSAADQKDLEQA
+467 AKSAGDQKDLDQA
-480 LERIQKED
+480 LARIQLED
-488 PSFRVFEDPDSAQTL
+488 PSFTVYEDPDSGQTL

-532 QVAYRETIAGHA
+532 QVAYRETIGGPAQV
-544 RTEFEYERE
+544 EFEYDRE
-553 VGGKRQYA
+553 VGNKRAYA
-561 KLILELAPRERGAGN
+561 KVSVELEPRERGSGN
-576 SVENALPKTEERGKA
+576 SVENALPEG
-591 ARGSA
+591 
-596 DEIPK
+596 DEYLKFPK
-601 EFVAAALEGMAD
+601 DLLAAALEGIGD
-613 ALSRGTLLGY
+613 SLSRGPLLGY
-623 PVVDVEARLVGASYV
+623 PVVDVCARLVAATFIEGDSSV
-638 ESESNAAS
+638 AS

-653 GMNKAMEAAGPRL
+653 GTNQAIEKAGARL
-666 LEPVMDVEVVGP
+666 LEPVMSVEVVGP

-708 HAHVPLAEMV
+708 QAQVPLAEMV

-731 ASHTMQFA
+731 ASHSMQFA
-739 AYSEVPSDL
+739 AYSEVPVDL

>member
-1 MAAPAALSR
+1 
-10 VRTPPEPVP
+10 
-19 RLMTASSS
+19 MTASVT
-27 ADLGTIDMTRNI
+27 ADISMIRNI

-77 YDEEEQRRGITIY
+77 FDEEEQRRGITIY
-90 SVATTCFWKPGA
+90 SVATTCFWKVGD
-102 PGPYAPETG
+102 PEAHTADSG

-178 GATLERTVEMM
+178 GATLDRTVEMM

-194 AHPIVVMIPVGLE
+194 AHPIVVMVPVGLE
-207 GNFEAVVDLV
+207 GDFEAVVDLM
-217 TMEVVSWPKADDE
+217 TMELVSWPKAEDE
-230 QDKGRTYV
+230 QDKGRSFV
-238 RAALDEGHPL
+238 RAPLTDAHPSWDE
-248 WATIGSEAAAAR
+248 AVAAR
-260 EAMLEALADADDE
+260 EAMVEAIAEVDDELTEVFLAEGADALELD
-273 IMDVL
+273 
-278 LGEGGAAALDV
+278 AL
-289 EAVRAGLRRAT
+289 RAGLRRAT
-300 LSLRGFPVLCGSAL
+300 LSLKGFPVLCGSAL
-314 KNRGVQPLLDAVIHY
+314 KNRGVQPLLDAVVHY
-329 LPSPLDVPPVEAELV
+329 LPSPLDVPPVEAELF
-344 DHAGERVVRK
+344 DGRHQGERVVRR
-354 PDPEAPLLA
+354 PDPEEPLLA

-391 QILNVARDKKE
+391 QILNVAKDKKE

-407 LLVLASKTEE
+407 LQVLASKTEE

-427 AAVGLRFTT
+427 AAVGLRFTA

-442 LSKDKQKVVLPGMQI
+442 LSKDKEHVVLPGMQI
-457 PEPVIFRSVE
+457 PDPVIFRSVE

-480 LERIQKED
+480 LDRIQKED

-532 QVAYRETIAGHA
+532 QVAYRETIGGPGFK
-544 RTEFEYERE
+544 EFEYARE

-561 KLILELAPRERGAGN
+561 KVTLELAPRERGTGN
-576 SVENALPKTEERGKA
+576 AVVNGLPQT
-591 ARGSA
+591 
-596 DEIPK
+596 DEYAKFPK
-601 EFVAAALEGMAD
+601 DFLAAALEGMND
-613 ALSRGTLLGY
+613 ALSRGPLLGY
-623 PVVDVEARLVGASYV
+623 PVVDVEAKLVAATFV
-638 ESESNAAS
+638 ESESNVAA

-653 GMNKAMEAAGPRL
+653 GMNQAIDAAGARL

-708 HAHVPLAEMV
+708 QARVPLAEMV

-739 AYSEVPSDL
+739 AYQEVPSDL

>member
-1 MAAPAALSR
+1 MAAAP
-10 VRTPPEPVP
+10 
-19 RLMTASSS
+19 TADISM
-27 ADLGTIDMTRNI
+27 IRNI

-77 YDEEEQRRGITIY
+77 FDEEEQRRGITIY
-90 SVATTCFWKPGA
+90 SVATTCFWKPGET
-102 PGPYAPETG
+102 GGSKQGTPESG

-154 ETVWRQADRYS
+154 ETVWRQAERYG

-178 GATLERTVEMM
+178 GATLTRSVDMM

-207 GNFEAVVDLV
+207 GDFEAVVDLL
-217 TMEVVSWPKADDE
+217 TMELVTWPLAEDE
-230 QDKGRTYV
+230 QDKGRTFV
-238 RAALDEGHPL
+238 RAPLDQSHPS
-248 WATIGSEAAAAR
+248 WDEAVAAR
-260 EAMLEALADADDE
+260 ETMLEAIAEADDE
-273 IMDVL
+273 TMEAFL
-278 LGEGGAAALDV
+278 SEGAEALSLDSLRAA
-289 EAVRAGLRRAT
+289 LRRAT

-314 KNRGVQPLLDAVIHY
+314 KNRGVQPLLDAVVHY
-329 LPSPLDVPPVEAELV
+329 LPSPLDLPPVEAELV
-344 DHAGERVVRK
+344 EGKQAGERVVRR
-354 PDPEAPLLA
+354 PDPEEPLLA

-369 QDSHRGPVVLFRVYS
+369 QDPHRGPVVLFRVYS

-417 IEEIGPGNIA
+417 IEEVGPGNIA

-442 LSKDKQKVVLPGMQI
+442 LSKDKQRVVLPGMQI

-467 AKSAADQKDLEQA
+467 AKSAADQKDLDQA

-488 PSFRVFEDPDSAQTL
+488 PSLSVFEDKDSGQTL

-532 QVAYRETIAGHA
+532 QVAYRETVAGA
-544 RTEFEYERE
+544 AQTEFEYARE

-561 KLILELAPRERGAGN
+561 KLTLELQARERGAGN
-576 SVENALPKTEERGKA
+576 LVENALPAT
-591 ARGSA
+591 
-596 DEIPK
+596 DEYVKFPK
-601 EFVAAALEGMAD
+601 EFIAAALEGMTD
-613 ALSRGTLLGY
+613 ALTRGPLLGY
-623 PVVDVEARLVGASYV
+623 PMVDVQARLLSASFL

-653 GMNKAMEAAGPRL
+653 GVNQAVEQAGARL
-666 LEPVMDVEVVGP
+666 LEPVMNVEVVGP

-708 HAHVPLAEMV
+708 QARVPLAEMV

-731 ASHTMQFA
+731 ASYTMQFA
-739 AYSEVPSDL
+739 AYAEVPSDL
-748 QQQIITKVR
+748 QQQLITKVR